1 MRVGLRERVAPIL
14 AFGGTAAAA
23 PALLLH
29 FFGSDAATIG
39 GGWHFF
45 GVGMSALAAALAAL
59 LLTVAG
65 ARRNDGRTVLVGTAF
80 AVMASLLALHGLA
93 TPGFLVDRNG
103 VVAFTGAATLPVG
116 GAILALSAL
125 PGLRRPRR
133 LGPLIALET
142 VAMLGILSLGA
153 LALLSPSLVPAVPEP
168 GSAAALAALAAGSLF
183 YLLVGL
189 RALGTFALTRRTGD
203 LVVTIGIAWLGAA
216 LPAALLLSYRD
227 LGWWLGHG
235 FELVG
240 LVLVGVPVA
249 CDLFRTVQ
257 SRPLAGDLRAAELVA
272 AEEAF
277 LGAHVRALTVRLAEK
292 DEYTEE
298 HTRRV
303 ALRAVQV
310 GEELG
315 LPPGRL
321 RALAIGGLMHDIGKL
336 SVPDSVLKKPAQ
348 LTQEE
353 FAVIRRHPEWGEQ
366 LVSGLGGFTAAVR
379 RLVRR
384 QRLPGRPRRRSAR
397 PRHACPR
404 RVRRL
409 RRPDLG
415 PRLPRRL
422 VARGRPR
429 PAPSRGGHEAGRRLC
444 RRARARAGR
453 RARAGPARDG
463 RRPRYFGPSG
473 TNSADSPRRRNQ
485 LTIASCGGFSMP

>member
-1 MRVGLRERVAPIL
+1 VRHGLRERAAPIL
-14 AFGGTAAAA
+14 AFGGSAAAL

-29 FFGSDAATIG
+29 FFGRDSAVIA

-45 GVGMSALAAALAAL
+45 GVGMSALAAAFAAL
-59 LLTVAG
+59 LLTAAG

-80 AVMASLLALHGLA
+80 AAMAALLGLHGLA
-93 TPGFLVDRNG
+93 TPGFIVEMNG

-133 LGPLIALET
+133 LKPLIALELVLMLAILGLGT
-142 VAMLGILSLGA
+142 VG
-153 LALLSPSLVPAVPEP
+153 LLNPDLVPAVPEA
-168 GSAAALAALAAGSLF
+168 GSPPALAALAAGAGF

-189 RALGTFALTRRTGD
+189 RALGTFALTRRAND
-203 LVVTIGIAWLGAA
+203 LAVAIGIAWLAAA
-216 LPAALLLSYRD
+216 LPAALLLTYQD

-249 CDLFRTVQ
+249 VDLFRTAQ
-257 SRPLAGDLRAAELVA
+257 SRPLVGDLHAAELVA

-277 LGAHVRALTVRLAEK
+277 LGSHVRALTVRLAQK

-310 GEELG
+310 GERLG

-336 SVPDSVLKKPAQ
+336 SVPDSVLKKPAA
-348 LTQEE
+348 LDDDE
-353 FAVIRRHPEWGEQ
+353 FAVIRRQPEWGER
-366 LVSGLGGFTAAVR
+366 LVSELGGFTASVR
-379 RLVRR
+379 RLLRDHHE
-384 QRLPGRPRRRSAR
+384 RLDGSGYPRGLSSDQLEADTRILAVCDVYDALISARVYRDAWSHDDALALLGREAGSTLDATCVDALEQVLAAERSVMPEPSSEPATSGRPAR
-397 PRHACPR
+397 T
-404 RVRRL
+404 
-409 RRPDLG
+409 
-415 PRLPRRL
+415 
-422 VARGRPR
+422 R
-429 PAPSRGGHEAGRRLC
+429 PAT
-444 RRARARAGR
+444 
-453 RARAGPARDG
+453 PAAET
-463 RRPRYFGPSG
+463 S
-473 TNSADSPRRRNQ
+473 
-485 LTIASCGGFSMP
+485 

>member
-1 MRVGLRERVAPIL
+1 MRHGLRERAAPIL
-14 AFGGTAAAA
+14 AFGGSAAAA

-29 FFGSDAATIG
+29 FFGGDAAAID

-45 GVGMSALAAALAAL
+45 GVGMSALAAAFAAL
-59 LLTVAG
+59 LLTAAG

-80 AVMASLLALHGLA
+80 AAMAALLGLHGLA
-93 TPGFLVDRNG
+93 TPGFIVEMNG

-125 PGLRRPRR
+125 PSLRRPRR
-133 LGPLIALET
+133 LKPLIAFEIVL
-142 VAMLGILSLGA
+142 MLAI
-153 LALLSPSLVPAVPEP
+153 LALGTVGLLRPSFVPSVPEP
-168 GSAAALAALAAGSLF
+168 GSAPALAALAAGSVF

-203 LVVTIGIAWLGAA
+203 LVVAIGIAWLGAA

-249 CDLFRTVQ
+249 LDLFRTAQ
-257 SRPLAGDLRAAELVA
+257 SSPLVGDLHAAELVA

-277 LGAHVRALTVRLAEK
+277 LGAHVRALTVRLAKK

-336 SVPDSVLKKPAQ
+336 SVPDSVLKKPAE
-348 LTQEE
+348 LSEDE
-353 FAVIRRHPEWGEQ
+353 FAVIQRHPEWGER
-366 LVSGLGGFTAAVR
+366 LVSDLGGFTAAVR
-379 RLVRR
+379 RLVRDHHE
-384 QRLPGRPRRRSAR
+384 RLDGSGYPRGVEADQLELDTRILAVCDVYDALISAR
-397 PRHACPR
+397 VYREAWSHQDALALLHREAGTTLDATCVDALE
-404 RVRRL
+404 RVL
-409 RRPDLG
+409 NGELE
-415 PRLPRRL
+415 
-422 VARGRPR
+422 
-429 PAPSRGGHEAGRRLC
+429 PAPQRAA
-444 RRARARAGR
+444 ARATSGR
-453 RARAGPARDG
+453 RARTRPTAPAAET
-463 RRPRYFGPSG
+463 S
-473 TNSADSPRRRNQ
+473 
-485 LTIASCGGFSMP
+485 

>member
-1 MRVGLRERVAPIL
+1 VVRHGLRERAAPIL
-14 AFGGTAAAA
+14 AFGGTAAAL

-29 FFGSDAATIG
+29 FFGRDSAVVD

-45 GVGMSALAAALAAL
+45 GVGMSALAAAFAAL
-59 LLTVAG
+59 LLTAAG

-80 AVMASLLALHGLA
+80 AAMAALLGLHGLA
-93 TPGFLVDRNG
+93 TPGFMVEMNG
-103 VVAFTGAATLPVG
+103 VLAFTGAATLPVG

-133 LGPLIALET
+133 LKPLIALEL
-142 VAMLGILSLGA
+142 VLMLGILALGTA
-153 LALLSPSLVPAVPEP
+153 GLLNPGLVPSVPEP
-168 GSAAALAALAAGSLF
+168 GSAAALAALAAGSAF

-189 RALGTFALTRRTGD
+189 RALGTFALTRRLND
-203 LVVTIGIAWLGAA
+203 LVVAIGVAWLAAA

-249 CDLFRTVQ
+249 IDLFRTAQ
-257 SRPLAGDLRAAELVA
+257 SRPLAGDLQAAELVA

-277 LGAHVRALTVRLAEK
+277 LGSHVRALTLRLAQK

-310 GEELG
+310 GERLG

-336 SVPDSVLKKPAQ
+336 SVPDSVLKKPAS
-348 LTQEE
+348 LTDDE
-353 FAVIRRHPEWGEQ
+353 FQVIRRHPEWGDR
-366 LVSGLGGFTAAVR
+366 LVSDLGGFTSAVR
-379 RLVRR
+379 RLVRDHHE
-384 QRLPGRPRRRSAR
+384 RLDGSGYPRGLGSEQLELDTRILAVCDVYDALISAR
-397 PRHACPR
+397 VYRDAWSHEEAFAL
-404 RVRRL
+404 L
-409 RRPDLG
+409 RN
-415 PRLPRRL
+415 
-422 VARGRPR
+422 
-429 PAPSRGGHEAGRRLC
+429 EAGVTLDETCVDALEQVLTEERSETRQPSVE
-444 RRARARAGR
+444 RATSGR
-453 RARAGPARDG
+453 RARTRPAT
-463 RRPRYFGPSG
+463 PAAETS
-473 TNSADSPRRRNQ
+473 
-485 LTIASCGGFSMP
+485 